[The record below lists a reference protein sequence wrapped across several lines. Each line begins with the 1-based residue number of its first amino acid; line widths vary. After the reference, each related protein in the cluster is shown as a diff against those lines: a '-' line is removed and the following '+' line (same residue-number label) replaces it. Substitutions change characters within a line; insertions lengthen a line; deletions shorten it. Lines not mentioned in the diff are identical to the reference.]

1 MIKNLILL
9 IIFFYFLTIFQTSFL
24 SHFSIK
30 GIVINFILVAIFL
43 INLLEAPEKNTGIF
57 AALVAGF
64 FWDIF
69 SDNFIGFHIII
80 LIFLALLIKTILS
93 RYVRVKIFQRA

>member
-24 SHFSIK
+24 AHFSIK
-30 GIVINFILVAIFL
+30 GIVINFILITIFL
-43 INLLEAPEKNTGIF
+43 LNILEVPEKNTGIF

-69 SDNFIGFHIII
+69 SDNLIGFHVLI
-80 LIFLALLIKTILS
+80 LIFLALLIKIILA